1 MQRGIRSREPDEAGR
16 QLDAPL
22 GALQELRPDFQ
33 FQPTNLLAQGGC
45 AIPSLEEHVRNGAPQ
60 QLQQNS
66 ANDAIP
72 SLISNRS

>member
-22 GALQELRPDFQ
+22 GALQELHPDFQ

-45 AIPSLEEHVRNGAPQ
+45 AIPSLRGACPKCSS
-60 QLQQNS
+60 S
-66 ANDAIP
+66 ATATK
-72 SLISNRS
+72 